1 MGKKKNLRNQT
12 ETEPKNRLIESI
24 GLVLVLFYTIL
35 GFSLRLGL
43 GLQNTKTMVSVNQP
57 KNKKRYKY
65 YTKIIKYNVY
75 NIYYENK
82 FIYRSTLSYNL
93 NSLYI
98 YKHSLV
104 SIND

>member
-1 MGKKKNLRNQT
+1 MSIRGGQKKNLRNQT
-12 ETEPKNRLIESI
+12 ETEQKIRLTKSI

-43 GLQNTKTMVSVNQP
+43 GLQNAKTMVSVNQP
-57 KNKKRYKY
+57 KKKYKY

-82 FIYRSTLSYNL
+82 FIYRSTLSYN
-93 NSLYI
+93 
-98 YKHSLV
+98 
-104 SIND
+104 